1 MFCIDPGQEISVAVW
16 LKSSVTLWQDSERA
30 WNRTRIQIFSVFEI
44 TCSEHQKTSLR
55 FQKDDEWFKSLTW
68 KKAIKRLWKISWIF
82 SHPFEFV
89 PQMSK
94 GTVPFSPGIIAVCLL
109 LFFGHLFFSQSSY
122 SDTVCSSWWGL
133 IRWPFVGM
141 FSRKLSSAVHK
152 QHLLYILIG

>member
-44 TCSEHQKTSLR
+44 TFSEHQKTSLR
-55 FQKDDEWFKSLTW
+55 FQKDGVWFQSLTW

-82 SHPFEFV
+82 SPPFEFV
-89 PQMSK
+89 PCMSK
-94 GTVPFSPGIIAVCLL
+94 GTVLSWDHSSVLL
-109 LFFGHLFFSQSSY
+109 LFFCQLFFSQSSY

-133 IRWPFVGM
+133 IRWPFVGT

-152 QHLLYILIG
+152 QHLLYTLIG

>member
-44 TCSEHQKTSLR
+44 TFSEHQKTSLR
-55 FQKDDEWFKSLTW
+55 FQKDGVWFQSLTW

-89 PQMSK
+89 PCMSK
-94 GTVPFSPGIIAVCLL
+94 GTVLSWDHSSVLL
-109 LFFGHLFFSQSSY
+109 LFLSIIFLPILLFRYSMFLLMGTNQMAICRDVFQEAEFS
-122 SDTVCSSWWGL
+122 C
-133 IRWPFVGM
+133 
-141 FSRKLSSAVHK
+141 A
-152 QHLLYILIG
+152 